1 MRYRVSLKK
10 NWLCYLACGL
20 MLLSAA
26 LRLGHFIPR
35 WGETGWF
42 MLATQLFVPLLAN
55 VVFCYG
61 ALKKGGYLI
70 TVLSVF
76 LGVLFFIIKAQGF
89 EHAWHT
95 ILCTLLYLLVF
106 ILYTITA
113 LGVVFPISRRLPR
126 DRAGVCPALGLPHRP
141 GSVLPGTRLPG
152 RAPAGTFRAV
162 HHGCPAGRYLRPPA
176 GPFKI

>member
-1 MRYRVSLKK
+1 MCIRDSYRVSLKK

-35 WGETGWF
+35 WADTDWF
-42 MLATQLFVPLLAN
+42 TLVTQLFVPLLAN
-55 VVFCYG
+55 GVFCYG

-76 LGVLFFIIKAQGF
+76 LGVLFFIIKAKGF
-89 EHAWHT
+89 AHAWHT
-95 ILCTLLYLLVF
+95 ILCTLLYLLVL

-113 LGVVFPISRRLPR
+113 LGLSLI
-126 DRAGVCPALGLPHRP
+126 H
-141 GSVLPGTRLPG
+141 
-152 RAPAGTFRAV
+152 
-162 HHGCPAGRYLRPPA
+162 
-176 GPFKI
+176 I

>member
-26 LRLGHFIPR
+26 LRLWHFIPR
-35 WGETGWF
+35 WGDTDWF
-42 MLATQLFVPLLAN
+42 TLVTQLFVPLLAN
-55 VVFCYG
+55 GVFCYG

-89 EHAWHT
+89 AHAWHT
-95 ILCTLLYLLVF
+95 ICVPCCICWCSSFTPSPPW
-106 ILYTITA
+106 
-113 LGVVFPISRRLPR
+113 GW
-126 DRAGVCPALGLPHRP
+126 CPASCPKSWCLPCPWPSISPRTCSSPNPPSWPRP
-141 GSVLPGTRLPG
+141 SRNSPCCASWAPCWPLPSPSNRIL
-152 RAPAGTFRAV
+152 
-162 HHGCPAGRYLRPPA
+162 
-176 GPFKI
+176 